1 MRFHRF
7 GVIEDEGVTNIN
19 SDINSGD
26 GNRGM
31 GDGGGGGGGGRG
43 NVGGGCRKQRGS
55 DDSGKKETAVVNGSR
70 NRGSGGD
77 RQQSTKTRQWER

>member
-1 MRFHRF
+1 VRFHRF
-7 GVIEDEGVTNIN
+7 GVIEDEGVTNTN

-31 GDGGGGGGGGRG
+31 GDGGDGGGRG
-43 NVGGGCRKQRGS
+43 NVGGGRRKQRGS
-55 DDSGKKETAVVNGSR
+55 NDSGKKEAAVVNGSR

-77 RQQSTKTRQWER
+77 RQQSTKMRQRER